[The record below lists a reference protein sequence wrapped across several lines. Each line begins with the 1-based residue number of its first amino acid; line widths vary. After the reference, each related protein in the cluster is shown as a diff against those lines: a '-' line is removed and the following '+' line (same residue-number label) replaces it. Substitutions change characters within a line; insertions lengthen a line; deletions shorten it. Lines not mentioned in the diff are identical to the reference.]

1 MRFQNEQFI
10 NSLMNELSMDSDN
23 EKAQRKPQ
31 KPEKPEKPVAQRA
44 WKPKVLQARVLIM
57 KISPGA
63 QSSTRTVPTLR
74 VTRGPDSIQ

>member
-1 MRFQNEQFI
+1 
-10 NSLMNELSMDSDN
+10 MDSDN

-63 QSSTRTVPTLR
+63 QSSA
-74 VTRGPDSIQ
+74 